1 MFIYISMSEVRKIYL
16 DSRYK
21 TLDSNNDSDFFVE
34 LDRNIELSDQSKVYI
49 DDIVLP
55 ISYNTVDFRNNK
67 IYLNLT
73 CGLLSTN
80 YNCTIANKNYTG
92 DTLATEM
99 QIMINATIL
108 PFTNKPNVIIDY
120 DLLQNTFK
128 ISFTDERDQ
137 TIKSN
142 TPIILRFLSDQELKE
157 TLKLDPPNTVNT
169 IIRNTNGI
177 KILENTPYFCYIDL
191 VQTRNIY
198 LTSSTLANYD
208 VLSNFGVSNI
218 IKKIPIAVP
227 INTLLV
233 YSSGNAIDYI
243 TVSRRSINKID
254 FQLRDTKNRIIDLQN
269 NHWSFSLN
277 FIN

>member
-1 MFIYISMSEVRKIYL
+1 MSEVRKIYL